1 MRLRNV
7 LLTGL
12 LAGLCVA
19 LSACATGPRTEGMD
33 VHDDE
38 MLPGRQVRLS
48 PDHVVEYRVMFFV
61 NRRDESERELYD
73 EAARDP
79 KIEETHAIY
88 LPFLEIVQYDPA
100 IASPQAERAIED
112 GMNPLARVFPFDQPL
127 LELWSRKSV
136 AITQLAE
143 GTEVTR
149 EAGRRIRVLDT
160 LPVGLFQHDRWLGGQ
175 SHMEIL
181 QLPLFSVGYAC
192 RESATESNV
201 RVVEVPLV
209 KLFRHRNNASGR
221 RTRVGDATL
230 ASVFERM
237 KDPLGNERWGL
248 VNVPFIALAMYEE
261 TVNGRAFTM
270 LGTAAYDSWLPDWT
284 GEPLIALWHQTQ
296 SQGRMSQQA
305 LRLPLLGPVWAWW
318 KAPVEEEGAD
328 WETHWSIFP
337 RITHWKSFEH

>member
-1 MRLRNV
+1 MRLRNALYV
-7 LLTGL
+7 GL
-12 LAGLCVA
+12 LLGLSVA
-19 LSACATGPRTEGMD
+19 LSACATGSRPGGAQI
-33 VHDDE
+33 HDDE
-38 MLPGRQVRLS
+38 MLPGRQVRLA

-73 EAARDP
+73 EDARDP
-79 KIEETHAIY
+79 NIEETHSIH

-100 IASPQAERAIED
+100 IVSPQAERAIED
-112 GMNPLARVFPFDQPL
+112 GMNPLARVFPLDQPL
-127 LELWSRKSV
+127 LEVWSRKRV

-143 GTEVTR
+143 GGEVTR

-181 QLPLFSVGYAC
+181 QLPLFSVVYAC

-201 RVVEVPLV
+201 RVLEAPLV
-209 KLFRHRNNASGR
+209 KGFRHRTNASGK
-221 RTRVGDATL
+221 RTRVADATL
-230 ASVFERM
+230 ASVFERAE
-237 KDPLGNERWGL
+237 DPTGNKRWGL
-248 VNVPFIALAMYEE
+248 VNLPLCGLALYEE
-261 TVNGRAFTM
+261 TAAERAFTM
-270 LGTAAYDSWLPDWT
+270 VGTAGYDTWLPDWT

-296 SQGRMSQQA
+296 SQRHVSRQA

-318 KAPVEEEGAD
+318 KEPVEDEGAD

-337 RITHWKSFEH
+337 RITHWKSFDH